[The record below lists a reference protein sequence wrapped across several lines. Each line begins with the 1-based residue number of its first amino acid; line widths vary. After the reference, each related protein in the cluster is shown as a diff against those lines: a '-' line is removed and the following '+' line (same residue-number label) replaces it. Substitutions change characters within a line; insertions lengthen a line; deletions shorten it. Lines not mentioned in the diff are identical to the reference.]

1 MKRTGIIEKLKR
13 DETGVTLVELLAGI
27 AILSIVVTA
36 FLAFFIQA
44 ANTNKQTNEMNEATF
59 LAQEEMEFMTHYS
72 TGNYSEEEVIGL
84 FDDINGKYLR
94 QFSSDGY
101 EIKTELVEPSDESSL
116 YKIVVEVTGGG
127 KDRAKM
133 ETRLPFEKTTD

>member
-1 MKRTGIIEKLKR
+1 MDRKGILEKLKK
-13 DETGVTLVELLAGI
+13 DENGVTLVELLAGI

-59 LAQEEMEFMTHYS
+59 IAQEVLEEITYYS
-72 TGNYSEEEVIGL
+72 NNEIDVISAEESMNESIAEL
-84 FDDINGKYLR
+84 E
-94 QFSSDGY
+94 SSTGY
-101 EIKTELVEPSDESSL
+101 EIIFEFSETENSL
-116 YKIVVEVTGGG
+116 YKVVVTVKGG

-133 ETRLPFEKTTD
+133 ETRLPFEKASE

>member
-1 MKRTGIIEKLKR
+1 MDRKGILEKLKK
-13 DETGVTLVELLAGI
+13 DENGVTLVELLAGI

-59 LAQEEMEFMTHYS
+59 LAQEVMEEITYYS
-72 TGNYSEEEVIGL
+72 NQNTYADIVEQSMLTSIEQLESDSGYSMDFEFIE
-84 FDDINGKYLR
+84 
-94 QFSSDGY
+94 
-101 EIKTELVEPSDESSL
+101 TENSL
-116 YKIVVEVTGGG
+116 YKVIVTVKGG

-133 ETRLPFEKTTD
+133 ETRLPFENADE